1 MYLLLLPPWFKYLY
15 IDAFINRYY
24 ACLCGHQD
32 VVEYLIGVGARCE
45 ANTFD
50 GERCLYGALTDDIR
64 RILTHHNLVSTHM
77 IRREAYDEFLRR

>member
-1 MYLLLLPPWFKYLY
+1 MKNKPIFL
-15 IDAFINRYY
+15 RYY
-24 ACLCGHQD
+24 ACLCGHQQ

-64 RILTHHNLVSTHM
+64 RVLTQHNLVTAHT
-77 IRREAYDEFLRR
+77 IRRDAYDEFLRR